1 MRSSRSSSPYARAPA
16 GPGRCALAGH
26 GQTVAQPVAE
36 LFARARRAPIPAR
49 YAKPPGSLSYGD
61 LLVSTVFPLYDPHTW
76 PEFAAKLNAAAD
88 GDASGLETDARAVRT
103 PQQMHATTTTSAI
116 SCADGPA
123 QLPSSAWPLAIA
135 RFTNVSKLAG
145 PVQGWRLWA
154 PCASNWPAHATD
166 RYTGPW
172 NAKTKTP
179 ILLIGTRYDPA
190 TSYRNAQVANRRL
203 GNAVLLTF
211 NSYGHT
217 STNVASNCRD
227 QAAMRYLVHLDTPQ
241 RGTICQP
248 DQVPFPFPKPPAE
261 PDGKRGRR

>member
-61 LLVSTVFPLYDPHTW
+61 LLVSMLSPLRQPLTW
-76 PEFAAKLNAAAD
+76 PQFAANLNAAAN
-88 GDASGLETDARAVRT
+88 GDASVLETDARLSLS
-103 PQQMHATTTTSAI
+103 PQGMQAATASAAI
-116 SCADGPA
+116 GCSDGPA
-123 QLPSSAWPLAIA
+123 RLPSSAWPLAIG
-135 RFTNVSKLAG
+135 RFTSVSKLLG
-145 PVQGWRLWA
+145 PVFGWWLWA

-179 ILLIGTRYDPA
+179 ILLIGTLYDPA
-190 TSYRNAQVANRRL
+190 TSYRNAQVAQRRL

-211 NSYGHT
+211 NSYSHV
-217 STNVASNCRD
+217 SVEVPSNCRD
-227 QAAMRYLVHLDTPQ
+227 QAAMRYLVDLRTPP

-248 DQVPFPFPKPPAE
+248 DEVPFP
-261 PDGKRGRR
+261 